1 MIRVGLVCGHL
12 GLGGQE
18 VAILD
23 LLRRLDRSRFRPSVY
38 SFRPGPILAAARALE
53 VPVVVGHDR
62 PPDDPTWTEVDRA
75 AVTRFRRALAAQL
88 RRDRIDACLIFAWPD
103 ALAAAREAG
112 VRAIIER
119 VDGPSLARRLHDK
132 SSCRRIICESETV
145 RALLL
150 AQRELL
156 GVVPERL
163 RIIKNGIDLRRFDPG
178 RYDRGACRRALG
190 LGERQFAVGVVARLA
205 PEKNLGHLLEAVSM
219 LVDRT
224 PGGARRIKA
233 FLVGPDYGAR
243 AQLERQARRLR
254 LGKTVHFLGPRE
266 DVPQIL
272 RALDVFVLPSLYEG
286 TSRAVLESMA
296 MGLPLVVSELPSMA
310 ELMDGNGY
318 LVGLLDPHETWM
330 ALDELLHD
338 PARREKLGRRSRRLA
353 RQHDVVTMVHR
364 YETVLAESVRA
375 AGRDGAF
382 ARRIGV
388 ATDPV
393 HPDERAALAPV
404 VGRLRAGR
412 LDAHLL
418 QAPAGGGRQT
428 ARMRR
433 AAVRRTIGSVDPD
446 VVVIRAPQLARWLAR
461 LLGGDELVYWPRA
474 TAGRGPL
481 ARQAIELADRVV
493 FASEASRR
501 GGARRWPEW
510 QWKFA
515 PVTLP
520 PRAPDLAARLKRIL
534 STPRP
539 VPRDGRTAQR

>member
-23 LLRRLDRSRFRPSVY
+23 LLRRLDRSRFRPFLY
-38 SFRPGPILAAARALE
+38 SFRPGPMLGAARELD

-62 PPDDPTWTEVDRA
+62 PPEDPTWTDVDRA
-75 AVTRFRRALAAQL
+75 AATRFRRSLALHL

-132 SSCRRIICESETV
+132 SSCRRIICESEAV

-156 GVVPERL
+156 RVVPERL
-163 RIIKNGIDLRRFDPG
+163 RIIRNGIDLRRFDPA

-190 LGERQFAVGVVARLA
+190 LGERQFAVGAVARLA
-205 PEKNLGHLLEAVSM
+205 PQKNLGHLLEAVRV

-224 PGGARRIKA
+224 PGGRRRIKA
-233 FLVGPDYGAR
+233 FLVGPDDGAR
-243 AQLERQARRLR
+243 AQLEKQARRLR
-254 LGKTVHFLGPRE
+254 LGNTVRFLGPRE
-266 DVPQIL
+266 DVPEIL

-296 MGLPLVVSELPSMA
+296 MGLPLVVSELAAMA

-318 LVGLLDPHETWM
+318 LVGVLDPHQTWM

-338 PARREKLGRRSRRLA
+338 PGLRDKLGRRSRHLA
-353 RQHDVVTMVHR
+353 RQHDVAAMVRR
-364 YETVLAESVRA
+364 YETVLTESVRE
-375 AGRDGAF
+375 AGRDGRF
-382 ARRIGV
+382 ARRIGF
-388 ATDPV
+388 AADPG
-393 HPDERAALAPV
+393 HPRERTALAPLV
-404 VGRLRAGR
+404 SRLRAGR

-418 QAPAGGGRQT
+418 EAPPARGKQT
-428 ARMRR
+428 VRMRR
-433 AAVRRTIGSVDPD
+433 AAVRRTFGTVDPD
-446 VVVIRAPQLARWLAR
+446 AVVIRSPQLARWLAR
-461 LLGGDELVYWPRA
+461 LLGGDELLFWPRSA
-474 TAGRGPL
+474 MRGRG
-481 ARQAIELADRVV
+481 AREALELADRVV
-493 FASEASRR
+493 FASEGRR
-501 GGARRWPEW
+501 RRAACRWPEW

-515 PVTLP
+515 PVALP

-539 VPRDGRTAQR
+539 VPPDGREAAR